1 MGSAGLIPPSRYG
14 FFLSPRSKISGT
26 VSGLI
31 SEPFFTAEAI
41 DLEERVAREIRI
53 VVIRDM
59 NLGVLNDYVL
69 VWQSH
74 ASCANRARLRTYCH
88 PFLPGELKRKKPA
101 LQKQQAFH
109 HNVYVILLSDAVA
122 KHRSILRLNP
132 KRDPLKPCVYVGMTG
147 IPVDHRFENHK
158 NGYKS
163 AWVVRKYGVR
173 LMPEL
178 YEHLNPM
185 PFEAAVQM
193 ESELAEDLR
202 VAGYTVTGGH

>member
-1 MGSAGLIPPSRYG
+1 VAFFSCLNGFRTEFAVADAGCEFSSFAGLVRILP
-14 FFLSPRSKISGT
+14 KI
-26 VSGLI
+26 
-31 SEPFFTAEAI
+31 TALGDCNGAI
-41 DLEERVAREIRI
+41 VDAALTDVPVEMHFGCVKW
-53 VVIRDM
+53 
-59 NLGVLNDYVL
+59 LP
-69 VWQSH
+69 
-74 ASCANRARLRTYCH
+74 LRTFQIA
-88 PFLPGELKRKKPA
+88 FLFCQLKRKKPA
-101 LQKQQAFH
+101 RQKEKEFH
-109 HNVYVILLSDAVA
+109 HNVYVVLLKDTVA
-122 KHRSILRLNP
+122 KHPSILRLNP

-193 ESELAEDLR
+193 EGELAEDLR

>member
-1 MGSAGLIPPSRYG
+1 LDSTGSFNTGVGVGALALNNGNSNTAVGAAALLLNSSGNENTVVGTNALVFNDSGDFNSAVGAGALHSNIDGDYNSA
-14 FFLSPRSKISGT
+14 FGT
-26 VSGLI
+26 AALY
-31 SEPFFTAEAI
+31 A
-41 DLEERVAREIRI
+41 L
-53 VVIRDM
+53 
-59 NLGVLNDYVL
+59 
-69 VWQSH
+69 
-74 ASCANRARLRTYCH
+74 
-88 PFLPGELKRKKPA
+88 LPCELKRKKPER
-101 LQKQQAFH
+101 QKEQDFH
-109 HNVYVILLSDAVA
+109 HNVYVVLLKDAVT
-122 KHRSILRLNP
+122 KHPSILRLNP

-163 AWVVRKYGVR
+163 AWVVRKYGMR

-202 VAGYTVTGGH
+202 AAGYTVTGGH

>member
-1 MGSAGLIPPSRYG
+1 MAKLTAAVTWEISAASTAKLANGWAASIPSSFTCRRWRRSRSSWRSDSLGDCRQLRQSKSVNFICSGEGDSAASDDAGVSLLIP
-14 FFLSPRSKISGT
+14 
-26 VSGLI
+26 V
-31 SEPFFTAEAI
+31 
-41 DLEERVAREIRI
+41 
-53 VVIRDM
+53 M
-59 NLGVLNDYVL
+59 
-69 VWQSH
+69 
-74 ASCANRARLRTYCH
+74 
-88 PFLPGELKRKKPA
+88 KRKKPA
-101 LQKQQAFH
+101 RQKEEDFH
-109 HNVYVILLSDAVA
+109 HNVYVVLLNDVVA
-122 KHRSILRLNP
+122 KHPSILRLNP

-193 ESELAEDLR
+193 ETELAEELR
-202 VAGYTVTGGH
+202 AAGYTVTGGH

>member
-1 MGSAGLIPPSRYG
+1 LVSVDQTGQSTSVDFVAPEVTPILRKLRAQVRRDYHIHCFLHTTLAQIGDASNVSA
-14 FFLSPRSKISGT
+14 
-26 VSGLI
+26 
-31 SEPFFTAEAI
+31 
-41 DLEERVAREIRI
+41 
-53 VVIRDM
+53 
-59 NLGVLNDYVL
+59 L
-69 VWQSH
+69 V
-74 ASCANRARLRTYCH
+74 C
-88 PFLPGELKRKKPA
+88 ELKRKKPA
-101 LQKQQAFH
+101 RQKEEDFH
-109 HNVYVILLSDAVA
+109 HNVYVVLLKDAVT
-122 KHRSILRLNP
+122 KHPSILRFNP

-163 AWVVRKYGVR
+163 AWVVRKYGLR

-202 VAGYTVTGGH
+202 AAGYTVTGGH